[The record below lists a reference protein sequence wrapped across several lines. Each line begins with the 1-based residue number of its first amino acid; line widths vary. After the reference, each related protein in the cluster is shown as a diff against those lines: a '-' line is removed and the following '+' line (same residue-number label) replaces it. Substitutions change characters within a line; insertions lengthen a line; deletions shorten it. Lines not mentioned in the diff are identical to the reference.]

1 MTALLLRMWHGRRTI
16 PNITFI
22 GAFSG
27 YFGHNPAPI
36 CPEAA
41 ADRGGAPSCPF
52 PDAFT
57 GSGADGGLSKPAR
70 RSATPLRHVQDS
82 AGGIPSPAR
91 FLSAAASHP
100 PESRSPL
107 IRHPSGGGR
116 GYPGLDGAS
125 WSGGGMGI
133 PGWTRPG
140 TFPGSRLESRGERPS
155 SSAAE
160 TGAAGAV
167 GFCRATGAVDY
178 LAVHPQYRALGISVQ
193 LLKAVRRRL
202 SSERELSLTT
212 FRERDPADPA
222 TGGNGNA

>member
-1 MTALLLRMWHGRRTI
+1 MDDIRLAMIGTALD
-16 PNITFI
+16 FI
-22 GAFSG
+22 ETHLEDGVALADVAQAAHYSKYHLHRAFSG
-27 YFGHNPAPI
+27 ILGITAHQYAGG
-36 CPEAA
+36 A

-52 PDAFT
+52 PDAFA
-57 GSGADGGLSKPAR
+57 GSGADGGLSKQQAF
-70 RSATPLRHVQDS
+70 SDAFCAMLQGS

-160 TGAAGAV
+160 TGRQARSVFAALPARSTIWPFIRSTV
-167 GFCRATGAVDY
+167 RWEYPCSCSRPCDAGFLR
-178 LAVHPQYRALGISVQ
+178 SV
-193 LLKAVRRRL
+193 
-202 SSERELSLTT
+202 S
-212 FRERDPADPA
+212 
-222 TGGNGNA
+222 